1 MKVPV
6 SMTFLL
12 VCICLGH
19 AQKMACELVSK
30 EGRIP
35 QAERERR
42 AFWAEGTACVRTWK
56 QEVHSLCEVHG
67 EAPFLLE
74 VHIGSYFRRK
84 GKKHGICLK
93 CKDKGSGFNSV
104 GNGDPVKVFELGSD
118 LGKGVL
124 ELYKSSDVI

>member
-19 AQKMACELVSK
+19 AEKMTCELVSK

-42 AFWAEGTACVRTWK
+42 AFWAEGTARVRTWK

-74 VHIGSYFRRK
+74 VHNRIIFW
-84 GKKHGICLK
+84 KKR
-93 CKDKGSGFNSV
+93 
-104 GNGDPVKVFELGSD
+104 
-118 LGKGVL
+118 
-124 ELYKSSDVI
+124 